1 MDMKITEEMMVCEIL
16 DMDDKL
22 EAVFNRH
29 GLLCLGCPGAVSE
42 TLREAADGH
51 NIDIN
56 ALLSDLNR
64 EIQEKEE
71 V

>member
-1 MDMKITEEMMVCEIL
+1 MDMKITEEMMVCDIL
-16 DMDDKL
+16 DIDDKL
-22 EAVFNRH
+22 EAVFTRH
-29 GLLCLGCPGAVSE
+29 GLLCLGCPGAASE

-51 NIDIN
+51 GIDVS

-64 EIQEKEE
+64 EVQKKEE